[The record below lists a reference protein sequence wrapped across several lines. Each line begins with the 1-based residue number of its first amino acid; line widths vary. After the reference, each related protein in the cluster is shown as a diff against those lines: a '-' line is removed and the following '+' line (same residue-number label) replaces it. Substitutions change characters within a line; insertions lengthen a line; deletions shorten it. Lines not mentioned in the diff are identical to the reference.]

1 MSDGNLYFSFL
12 SNRFPC
18 AATAKLLIRC
28 GANVN
33 AMDNERNTPLH
44 IIVQYEKP
52 ISDFHTLHSI
62 ILDLVKAGAHIDIV
76 NSQGK
81 TPFDAAMTGNKLFL

>member
-1 MSDGNLYFSFL
+1 MI
-12 SNRFPC
+12 RFPC

-33 AMDNERNTPLH
+33 AMDSQRNTPLH

-52 ISDFHTLHSI
+52 ISDFMTLHAI
-62 ILDLVKAGAHIDIV
+62 ILDLVKAGAHMDTV

-81 TPFDAAMTGNKLFL
+81 TPFNAATTGNNQIKKIIIYK